1 MNLARGL
8 WPAILR
14 LRDWRFKREH
24 ADR

>member
-24 ADR
+24 VDR